1 MLEKRYGIFLIKKKV
16 LYGYVENSFSMSWEP
31 NYVRAWKLE
40 DLQWIWN
47 NGVRPYGLGGNK
59 YTKGIKAK
67 YPKAFIVRITDNFPK
82 QFQNKL
88 GKKIKIHWKERQ
100 DILNRTEE
108 EQKKKYISKKYHAR
122 NVRFS
127 EV

>member
-1 MLEKRYGIFLIKKKV
+1 MLEKKYGIFLIKKKV

-47 NGVRPYGLGGNK
+47 NGVRPCGLDTK
-59 YTKGIKAK
+59 YIKGIKSK
-67 YPKAFIVRITDNFPK
+67 YPKAFIVRITDNFPE
-82 QFQNKL
+82 QFQKKL

-100 DILNRTEE
+100 DILNRTEK
-108 EQKKKYISKKYHAR
+108 EQKEKYISKKYHYR
-122 NVRFS
+122 NVRFI